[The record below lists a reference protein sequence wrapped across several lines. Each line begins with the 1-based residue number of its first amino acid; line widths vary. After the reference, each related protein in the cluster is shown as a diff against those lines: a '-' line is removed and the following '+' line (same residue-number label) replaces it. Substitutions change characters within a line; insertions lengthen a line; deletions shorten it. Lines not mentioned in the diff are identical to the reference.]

1 MVRGTHPASDCSD
14 GSPAN
19 FDFISKGY
27 LHGKEVSVLEVV
39 DLRVSYGAIKALD
52 GISFAVPQGRIVALL
67 GANGSGKTTTLRAIT
82 GQAAPGGGRLEFE
95 GRELQRLP
103 THEIIRG
110 GIAMVPEGR
119 RIFASLTVYE
129 NLLMGAYFRRDHPAL
144 AQDLALLYD
153 TFPRLAERRT
163 QAAGTLSGG
172 EQQMLAL
179 GRALMSRPR
188 LLLLDEPSLGLAPL
202 LVKEVFHIITGLNQR
217 GVTILLVE
225 QNAAAALKIA
235 HHGYVLEAGRV
246 VLEGSG
252 AELLANPQLQQA
264 YLGEATEGEAPG

>member
-1 MVRGTHPASDCSD
+1 
-14 GSPAN
+14 
-19 FDFISKGY
+19 
-27 LHGKEVSVLEVV
+27 
-39 DLRVSYGAIKALD
+39 
-52 GISFAVPQGRIVALL
+52 VALL

-82 GQAAPGGGRLEFE
+82 GLAAPGGGRIVFE

-103 THEIIRG
+103 THKIVQS

-119 RIFASLTVYE
+119 RIFANLTVYE
-129 NLLMGAYFRRDHPAL
+129 NLLLGAYFRRDRPGL
-144 AQDLALLYD
+144 ARDLDLIYG

-202 LVKEVFHIITGLNQR
+202 LVKEVFHIITRLNQG

-235 HHGYVLEAGRV
+235 HHGYVLEVGRV

-252 AELLANPQLQQA
+252 AELLANPELQEA
-264 YLGEATEGEAPG
+264 YLGEAVAAEAPDWP

>member
-1 MVRGTHPASDCSD
+1 MLEI
-14 GSPAN
+14 
-19 FDFISKGY
+19 FD
-27 LHGKEVSVLEVV
+27 LQ
-39 DLRVSYGAIKALD
+39 VSYGAIKALD
-52 GISFAVPQGRIVALL
+52 GISFGVPRGRIVTLL

-82 GQAAPGGGRLEFE
+82 GLAAPEGGRIVFE

-119 RIFASLTVYE
+119 RIFANLTVYE
-129 NLLMGAYFRRDHPAL
+129 NLLLGAYFRRDQPTL
-144 AQDLALLYD
+144 ARDLDLIYD

-172 EQQMLAL
+172 EQQMLAV

-202 LVKEVFHIITGLNQR
+202 LVKEVFHLITRINQD

-235 HHGYVLEAGRV
+235 HHGYVLSTGRV
-246 VLEGSG
+246 VLEGAG
-252 AELLANPQLQQA
+252 AELSAHPQLQPA
-264 YLGEATEGEAPG
+264 YLGDEPEAEAPQFSS